1 MHTAICAFQDRARA
15 EEALAALARAGFA
28 RDDLHMEFQRASAE
42 PEPAGATAGAE
53 PGTADRGVLSSFGH
67 FFVSLLGR
75 DNPSGQV
82 DTYAQH
88 VQRGAYV
95 VMVDADTA
103 DEAQR
108 ARLLLQDMQGGDLD
122 VLPRPG
128 QRRLR
133 EIVAGRGTEPAGMV
147 ARSPGIR
154 ERWSPGEE
162 MARERA
168 MAAGRLDAI
177 REPKLRDPDA
187 SRPPGL
193 RYADKDKP
201 R

>member
-15 EEALAALARAGFA
+15 EEALAALVRAGFA
-28 RDDLHMEFQRASAE
+28 RDDLHMEYKRARAEGQPGSARE
-42 PEPAGATAGAE
+42 GDDQDV
-53 PGTADRGVLSSFGH
+53 ADRGVLSSFGH
-67 FFVSLLGR
+67 FFASLLGR

-88 VQRGAYV
+88 VERGAYV
-95 VMVDADTA
+95 VVVDAD
-103 DEAQR
+103 DAQQAQQAR
-108 ARLLLQDMQGGDLD
+108 ALLQELRGGDLD
-122 VLPRPG
+122 VLARPG

-133 EIVAGRGTEPAGMV
+133 EIVGRGHEPAGMV
-147 ARSPGIR
+147 ARSR
-154 ERWSPGEE
+154 ETHEGWSPGEE

-168 MAAGRLDAI
+168 MAANRLDAI
-177 REPKLRDPDA
+177 GGPSLREPDT

-193 RYADKDKP
+193 RYADQDKP